1 LAFHRKAGCST
12 RCDALLSDL
21 EEVGVVASKV
31 LEEFRVF
38 VYPPKV
44 ADLSVKWGFSLV
56 FPSLKQRHQGLDKPL
71 KNGCYKGSYRKNPE
85 VRA

>member
-1 LAFHRKAGCST
+1 
-12 RCDALLSDL
+12 L
-21 EEVGVVASKV
+21 EEVGVVAPKV

-38 VYPPKV
+38 VYLQKV
-44 ADLSVKWGFSLV
+44 AHLSVKTGFSLV
-56 FPSLKQRHQGLDKPL
+56 FSSHKQRHQGLDKPL